1 VVDSLNF
8 RVQHFD
14 PNGKSVSG
22 FGRLGD
28 SIGEFDKAKGIS
40 LDSHGNVYVV
50 DGYRDRVQAYSPEGR
65 LLFFFG
71 NTGPAEGQF
80 YLPTGIAI
88 DQNDRIYVADTY
100 NRRVEMFHLRPDAKL
115 AEASAQGGF

>member
-14 PNGKSVSG
+14 RDGNVVSG

-28 SIGEFDKAKGIS
+28 GLGEFDKAKGIS

-50 DGYRDRVQAYSPEGR
+50 DGFRDRVQVYTPEGR
-65 LLFFFG
+65 VLFYLG
-71 NTGPAEGQF
+71 QTGPAEGQF
-80 YLPTGIAI
+80 FLPTGISI
-88 DQNDRIYVADTY
+88 DEHDRIYVADTY
-100 NRRVEMFHLRPDAKL
+100 NRRVQIFHLRPDARL
-115 AEASAQGGF
+115 AEPQVRGGQ

>member
-1 VVDSLNF
+1 LNF

-14 PNGKSVSG
+14 PEGKPLSG

-28 SIGEFDKAKGIS
+28 SFGEFDKAKGIS

-50 DGYRDRVQAYSPEGR
+50 DGFRDRVQAFSPQGK

-71 NTGPAEGQF
+71 HTGPGEGQF
-80 YLPTGIAI
+80 FLPTGIVI
-88 DQNDRIYVADTY
+88 DSKDRIYVADSY
-100 NRRVEMFHLRPDAKL
+100 NRRIQMFHLRADARLDGSPDP
-115 AEASAQGGF
+115 GGY